1 MSAVKYYR
9 FEGILLNKGWLM
21 PAYVGIDTKGIITSI
36 ATEKPSIGLI
46 ENVEGYAIPG
56 FQNAHSHA
64 FQYAMAGLA
73 EIHSTTSTPDDF
85 WSWREA
91 MYSIALSIGP
101 EQMQAIATQLYTEM
115 LRHGY
120 THVAEFHYVHHGKDG
135 NQYDQKAEMG
145 ARLVAAAEQAGI
157 KITLV
162 PMFYQKGGFGVEAT
176 PGQRRFISSTA
187 QEYHA
192 LLESSEQV
200 VANYS
205 GASLGFGFHSLRA
218 VDKASMHEAM
228 QFVGQKPI
236 HIHLSEQLKEIE
248 DCKAYYNARPVE
260 WLYQQLDVNEQW
272 HLVHCTHLD
281 TQELKT
287 MAKSGANAVICPST
301 EGNLG
306 DGLFRM
312 KEYIE
317 LNGRWSI
324 GTDSHIGLDPKEEL
338 RLLDYGQR
346 LVSHKRNTFYNTS
359 NGDSGLFGFAKS
371 LSSGRKAMGL
381 ESDSF
386 FAVGQPLDAVL
397 IDAHQALIASSAPE
411 KLLSTYVYAG
421 DTSFNLGTLV
431 DGQWKIREGKHRDHR
446 EISKAFV
453 KSLKELAI
461 RL

>member
-73 EIHSTTSTPDDF
+73 EIHSTASTPDDF

-187 QEYHA
+187 QEYHG
-192 LLESSEQV
+192 LLQSSEQV

-228 QFVGQKPI
+228 QFAGQKPI
-236 HIHLSEQLKEIE
+236 HIHISEQLREIE
-248 DCKAYYNARPVE
+248 DCKAYYDARPVE

-359 NGDSGLFGFAKS
+359 NGDSGLFGFAES
-371 LSSGRKAMGL
+371 LNSGRKAMGL
-381 ESDSF
+381 ESDNF

-421 DTSFNLGTLV
+421 DASFNLGTLV

-446 EISKAFV
+446 EISRAFV